1 MNKTSF
7 LLPVLLMGLACLTAT
22 PLSAQQGVNVIVNG
36 GFNSDNGK
44 LSGWS
49 FRNSQKLGKYTIEPG
64 EEGQSNILR
73 AVCRNASPRP
83 WGMELFQNIETK
95 IEQASV
101 VHVSFEYRISE
112 GYSFNFYWQ
121 EERSPWPKLLSLH
134 LDSPTDAWHTIQM
147 AVPIHATLF
156 AGSSSFSFH
165 LAEKPGTCE
174 LRNVSAMVYPAGT
187 NPDTL
192 ATNTQ
197 PVLGGDFYD
206 KDWREHAQKT
216 LKSTRTVNLEMLVS
230 QGGKPV
236 PAAQVTVSQT
246 GRKFR
251 FGVEAPAAL
260 LLPQA
265 LTAKENAELNQRV
278 AKSEETLPKVK
289 DFLLDRSMFQQITF
303 TDVLLWRDYEAWGNQ
318 YDQAAVKLAKE
329 AGLAVNGHALYVP
342 AFMFAPVACRKMSRF
357 ALSKALQKHVAD
369 LTERHRGAIDS
380 WEVIH
385 GGTDYQE
392 IYDFIGI
399 NSMLDAWR
407 VARER
412 DENVALFLN
421 EPHALS
427 ASNESQLR
435 DCIELASWLQQS
447 GAKLSGIVL
456 GANMKRLEVAPQSM
470 ERRLNEIHRALKLPI
485 HIAEFAVN
493 EENDAVQAAELGDY
507 LLLFFSHSAVASVT
521 FAQPWAKVLPN
532 PNLALLKDDL
542 SPRASAT
549 LVRDLLTRQWL
560 TNAKASTGEDGT
572 LALEC
577 FRGTHEVTVTAGD
590 KTVSVRLDLN
600 DDPLKVVDGP
610 AVFQRQR
617 HPPAR
622 ILTISLD

>member
-1 MNKTSF
+1 MKRPSF
-7 LLPVLLMGLACLTAT
+7 LLPLM
-22 PLSAQQGVNVIVNG
+22 LSGIVFLSASLIAQQGVNVIVNG

-49 FRNSQKLGKYTIEPG
+49 FRNSQKLGSYTIVPG
-64 EEGQSNILR
+64 EEGQPNILR

-95 IEQASV
+95 IGQASV

-134 LDSPTDAWHTIQM
+134 LDSPSDSWQTIQM

-165 LAEKPGTCE
+165 LAEKPGICE
-174 LRNVSAMVYPAGT
+174 LRNVSAVVYPEGT

-206 KDWREHAQKT
+206 KDWREHAQNT
-216 LKSTRTVNLEMLVS
+216 LKATRTVNLEMLVS
-230 QGGKPV
+230 RAGKPV
-236 PAAQVTVSQT
+236 PEAQVTVSQT
-246 GRKFR
+246 GRRFR
-251 FGVEAPAAL
+251 FGIETPAAL
-260 LLPQA
+260 LLPEA
-265 LTAKENAELNQRV
+265 LSAKENAELNQRV
-278 AKSEETLPKVK
+278 VDSADRLPQLKA
-289 DFLLDRSMFQQITF
+289 FLLDTSMFQQITF
-303 TDVLLWRDYEAWGNQ
+303 TDVLLWRDYDAWGHQ
-318 YDQAAVKLAKE
+318 YDQAAIKLATE

-357 ALSKALQKHVAD
+357 ALSRALQKHITD
-369 LTERHRGAIDS
+369 LTERHRGAIAS
-380 WEVIH
+380 WEVIY

-399 NSMLDAWR
+399 NSMLEAWKT
-407 VARER
+407 AREK
-412 DENVALFLN
+412 DEQVALYLS

-447 GAKLSGIVL
+447 GVKLSGIVL

-470 ERRLNEIHRALKLPI
+470 ERRLNEISRALKLPI

-493 EENDAVQAAELGDY
+493 EENDAVQAAELADY

-521 FAQPWAKVLPN
+521 FAQPWAKALPN
-532 PNLALLKDDL
+532 PNLALLKEDL
-542 SPRASAT
+542 TPRASAA
-549 LVRDLLTRQWL
+549 LVRDLLTRKWL
-560 TNAKASTGEDGT
+560 TNVQTSTGEDGT

-590 KTVSVRLDLN
+590 KTAKLHLDLN
-600 DDPLKVVDGP
+600 EDPLKVLDGP
-610 AVFQRQR
+610 AQFRRQRQ
-617 HPPAR
+617 PPAR
-622 ILTISLD
+622 VLTINLD